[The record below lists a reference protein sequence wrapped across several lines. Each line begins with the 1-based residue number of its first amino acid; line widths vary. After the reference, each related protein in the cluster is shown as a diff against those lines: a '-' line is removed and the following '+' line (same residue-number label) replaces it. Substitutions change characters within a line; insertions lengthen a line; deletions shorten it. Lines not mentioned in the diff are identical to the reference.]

1 MDKLEKVEEKLD
13 KVNEKF
19 EETGFAM
26 EMLQDK
32 KRTIRYMFIIILI
45 LILALVGTNI
55 GWFLYESQFETVQ
68 ETETTSIDSGN
79 GIATYLEN
87 SKSGDINYG
96 ENN

>member
-55 GWFLYESQFETVQ
+55 GWFLYESQFETLQ
-68 ETETTSIDSGN
+68 ETETTTIDSGN

>member
-1 MDKLEKVEEKLD
+1 MDNLEKVEEKLD
-13 KVNEKF
+13 KVQVKV
-19 EETGFAM
+19 EENTLAM

-55 GWFLYESQFETVQ
+55 VWFLYESQFETVQ
-68 ETETTSIDSGN
+68 ETETTTIDSGN

>member
-13 KVNEKF
+13 TVNKKF

-32 KRTIRYMFIIILI
+32 KRTIRYMFVIILI
-45 LILALVGTNI
+45 LIIALVGTNI

-68 ETETTSIDSGN
+68 ETETTTIDSGN

>member
-32 KRTIRYMFIIILI
+32 KRTIRYMFVIILI

-68 ETETTSIDSGN
+68 ETETTAIDSGN